1 MIRPISA
8 IGFAMALLEMRPD
21 QWTRAALL
29 LTVRT
34 ALLLFLLASCSRSDE
49 AAPATR
55 AQLGSDGARIYQT
68 ACASC
73 HARPGTGAPLTGNAT
88 AWAKRRAQGADVL
101 LAHTVNGY
109 RGMPPLGTCGLCSES
124 ELRELVAYMAGLP
137 P

>member
-1 MIRPISA
+1 MQEAIS
-8 IGFAMALLEMRPD
+8 L
-21 QWTRAALL
+21 RASGLAR

-34 ALLLFLLASCSRSDE
+34 ALLLCTAAAACSRGDE
-49 AAPATR
+49 AAPAAP
-55 AQLGSDGARIYQT
+55 AQLGPDGARVYQT

-73 HARPGTGAPLTGNAT
+73 HARPGTGAPLTGDEV
-88 AWAKRRAQGADVL
+88 AWAGRRAQGAEVL

-137 P
+137 

>member
-1 MIRPISA
+1 MSSRPAAHGKLGRREANSLLRS
-8 IGFAMALLEMRPD
+8 GFAIA
-21 QWTRAALL
+21 

-34 ALLLFLLASCSRSDE
+34 ALLFCLATACSRGDE
-49 AAPATR
+49 HAPATR
-55 AQLGSDGARIYQT
+55 AQLGSDGARVYQT

-73 HARPGTGAPLTGNAT
+73 HARPGTGAPLTSDEA
-88 AWAKRRAQGADVL
+88 AWAERRAQGANVL